1 MNDLLTTSAV
11 AKLLGVTPQTIRL
24 WIRKGA
30 LTYVEVGPTHLRRQR
45 RTLRV
50 PRSEVEKT
58 LALKQA
64 I

>member
-1 MNDLLTTSAV
+1 MNDLLTTAAV
-11 AKLLGVTPQTIRL
+11 AKLLGVTPQTVRL

-30 LTYVEVGPTHLRRQR
+30 LAYVEVGSTHLRRR

-50 PRSEVEKT
+50 PRSEIEKS
-58 LALKQA
+58 LALKRA